1 MTRKPDSFEDIP
13 AMADEIAQLMASR
26 FGGARRG
33 ERPDLSVMVRR
44 RGGAL
49 PDRLRRKAK
58 TLARADRLAR
68 QPRIARQLPLQ
79 DLGRAHAALAAHLQ
93 PLGEIARF
101 QGRAISLTAT
111 VVFGLLLLGAAIV
124 WVMVGR
130 GTL

>member
-33 ERPDLSVMVRR
+33 ERFDLSTMVRR

-58 TLARADRLAR
+58 RLAEADILARS
-68 QPRIARQLPLQ
+68 PRIARQLPLA
-79 DLGRAHAALAAHLQ
+79 DLGRAHAALLAHLQ

-111 VVFGLLLLGAAIV
+111 VVFGLLLLGAAII

-130 GTL
+130 GAL